1 MEFFIDIFCAHLMF
15 NNLAAK
21 KKFFGKPK
29 IFEGQKNMKWLLG
42 KYFISASIIF
52 H

>member
-1 MEFFIDIFCAHLMF
+1 MF

-21 KKFFGKPK
+21 KKIFGKPK
-29 IFEGQKNMKWLLG
+29 ILEGQKNMKWLLG